1 MADKYGDEDDYDPTE
16 EDEQDD
22 SSVEDVGPITKKKIA
37 VKGAADDEDI
47 EDIEIDEDE
56 DDDEDDELEDGDLE
70 DEEDEADIEGKNI
83 VKNTFSHFD
92 EIEDDE
98 SDEDD
103 EEDRSYLQKFDEN
116 VKKNII
122 ADWHPELT
130 AHNYDEVEVLS
141 RVVRNEDGVIID
153 PLHKTLPFIT
163 RYETARILGERAK
176 QINAGA
182 ATMIEVDASIIDG
195 YLIAMEEYKQK
206 KIPFIIRRPL
216 PNGGIEFWKF
226 EDLEILAL

>member
-16 EDEQDD
+16 EDDLDE
-22 SSVEDVGPITKKKIA
+22 SSVEDTEPTKKKIA
-37 VKGAADDEDI
+37 VKGVDDDLEDV
-47 EDIEIDEDE
+47 EIDDDEDE
-56 DDDEDDELEDGDLE
+56 DDDDDLEDADIDE
-70 DEEDEADIEGKNI
+70 DEEDAGIDGKNLI
-83 VKNTFSHFD
+83 KNTFSHFD

-103 EEDRSYLQKFDEN
+103 EEDTSYLQKFDEN

-141 RVVRNEDGVIID
+141 RTVRNEDGVIVD

-182 ATMIEVDASIIDG
+182 TPMVEVDGSVIDG

-206 KIPFIIRRPL
+206 KIPFIIQRPL

>member
-16 EDEQDD
+16 EEEQDD
-22 SSVEDVGPITKKKIA
+22 SSVEDIEPTKKKIT
-37 VKGAADDEDI
+37 VKGVEEDED
-47 EDIEIDEDE
+47 EDLEDADLDE
-56 DDDEDDELEDGDLE
+56 DDDEDLEDVDP
-70 DEEDEADIEGKNI
+70 EEDEDDAGIEAKNL
-83 VKNTFSHFD
+83 VKTAFSHFD

-103 EEDRSYLQKFDEN
+103 EEDANYLQKFDEN

-141 RVVRNEDGVIID
+141 RVVRNEDGVIVD

-182 ATMIEVDASIIDG
+182 APMVEVDSSIIDG

-206 KIPFIIRRPL
+206 KIPFIIQRPL

-226 EDLEILAL
+226 EDLEILS

>member
-16 EDEQDD
+16 EDDLDE
-22 SSVEDVGPITKKKIA
+22 SSVEDTEPTKKKIA
-37 VKGAADDEDI
+37 VKGADDE
-47 EDIEIDEDE
+47 EIDDGEVDEDEDE
-56 DDDEDDELEDGDLE
+56 DDDDDLE
-70 DEEDEADIEGKNI
+70 DADIDEEEEESGVEGKNI
-83 VKNTFSHFD
+83 IKNTFSHFD

-103 EEDRSYLQKFDEN
+103 EEDTSYLQKFDEN

-141 RVVRNEDGVIID
+141 RVVRNEDGVIVD

-182 ATMIEVDASIIDG
+182 TPMVEVDGSIIDG
-195 YLIAMEEYKQK
+195 YLIAMEEYNKK
-206 KIPFIIRRPL
+206 KIPFIIQRPL

-226 EDLEILAL
+226 EDLEILA

>member
-16 EDEQDD
+16 EDDLDE
-22 SSVEDVGPITKKKIA
+22 SSVEDAGPITKKKIA
-37 VKGAADDEDI
+37 VKGAVDDEDI
-47 EDIEIDEDE
+47 EDIEMDEDE

-83 VKNTFSHFD
+83 IKNTFSHFD

-226 EDLEILAL
+226 EDLEILA

>member
-16 EDEQDD
+16 EDDLDE
-22 SSVEDVGPITKKKIA
+22 SSVEDTEPTKKKIA
-37 VKGAADDEDI
+37 VKGVDDDLEDV
-47 EDIEIDEDE
+47 EIDDDEDE
-56 DDDEDDELEDGDLE
+56 DDDDDLEDADIDE
-70 DEEDEADIEGKNI
+70 DEEDAGIDGKNLI
-83 VKNTFSHFD
+83 KNTFSHFD

-103 EEDRSYLQKFDEN
+103 EEDTSYLQKFDEN

-141 RVVRNEDGVIID
+141 RTVRNEDGVIVD

-182 ATMIEVDASIIDG
+182 TPMVEVDGSVIDG

-206 KIPFIIRRPL
+206 KIPFIIQRPL

-226 EDLEILAL
+226 EDLEILA

>member
-16 EDEQDD
+16 EEEQDD
-22 SSVEDVGPITKKKIA
+22 SSVEDIEPTKKKIT
-37 VKGAADDEDI
+37 VKGVEEDEEEDLEDADL
-47 EDIEIDEDE
+47 DE
-56 DDDEDDELEDGDLE
+56 DDDEDLEDVDP
-70 DEEDEADIEGKNI
+70 EEDEDDAGIEAKNL
-83 VKNTFSHFD
+83 VKTAFSHFD

-103 EEDRSYLQKFDEN
+103 EEDANYLQKFDEN

-182 ATMIEVDASIIDG
+182 TPMIEVDSSIIDG
-195 YLIAMEEYKQK
+195 YLIAMEEYNQK
-206 KIPFIIRRPL
+206 KIPFIIQRPL

-226 EDLEILAL
+226 ADLEILA